1 MFLSLVVRVSGKDCD
16 WLVDERHGV
25 VVVVAAVGEIL
36 PVVESVVVV
45 FVVGG
50 MPVATVSVVVVV
62 VEAGGMLVATASLV
76 LGAPLPTPMVV
87 DVVASAFTC
96 SPLATIVVDK
106 EAAL

>member
-1 MFLSLVVRVSGKDCD
+1 MSLVVRVSGKDCD

-25 VVVVAAVGEIL
+25 VVEVTAVGGML
-36 PVVESVVVV
+36 AVVESVVVV
-45 FVVGG
+45 FVVIGLL
-50 MPVATVSVVVVV
+50 VATVSVVVVV
-62 VEAGGMLVATASLV
+62 VEAGGKLVAITLLV

>member
-1 MFLSLVVRVSGKDCD
+1 MRVSGKDRD

-25 VVVVAAVGEIL
+25 VVVVIAAVGGIL
-36 PVVESVVVV
+36 AVVESVVVV
-45 FVVGG
+45 FVVSGVL
-50 MPVATVSVVVVV
+50 VATVSVVVVV
-62 VEAGGMLVATASLV
+62 VEAGGILV
-76 LGAPLPTPMVV
+76 LEAPVPTPMVV